1 MPDTLKIQSPIIKKP
16 RHVTL
21 TSATAST
28 LIEAIRQGKFPVGSQ
43 LPTEMELMQILDVS
57 RTTLREALRMLEE
70 QGLIV
75 RRRGLG
81 TYVTKRMM
89 VNDISNN
96 FGITQ
101 MITQAGL
108 EPGTREFDIR
118 VEEASS
124 TIANALEIEEG
135 SPVVVM
141 ERVRTA
147 DGVPVVWSFDMLP
160 AEIFGDLVPTPERFK
175 EQSLYEY
182 LLKKHNLWV
191 SHGNA
196 NIHPIIAGKEH
207 AEKLKISR
215 HTPLLLFVQTDYD
228 IKNRPLIHAV
238 EYHLADKIT
247 FIIHRKGPHY

>member
-1 MPDTLKIQSPIIKKP
+1 MIDDHRVIAPSLERP
-16 RHVTL
+16 RHITL
-21 TSATAST
+21 TTATANT
-28 LIEAIRQGKFPVGSQ
+28 LIDAIQEGKFPVGSQ
-43 LPTEMELMQILDVS
+43 LPPEMELMQMLAVS

-81 TYVTKRMM
+81 TYVSKRMM

-108 EPGTREFDIR
+108 QPGTLSADFRI
-118 VEEASS
+118 EEASS
-124 TIANALEIEEG
+124 STAKALELEECAL
-135 SPVVVM
+135 VVVM

-147 DGVPVVWSFDMLP
+147 DDVPVVWSFDMVP
-160 AEIFGDLVPTPERFK
+160 AEIFGNREPTPEEFQ
-175 EQSLYEY
+175 EQSLYTY
-182 LLKKHNLWV
+182 LLKNHNLRV
-191 SHGNA
+191 THGNA
-196 NIHPIIAGKEH
+196 KIHPIIAGKEH
-207 AEKLKISR
+207 ADKLKIHQ

-228 IKNRPLIHAV
+228 IRNRPLIHAV

-247 FIIHRKGPHY
+247 FIIHRKGPNY